1 MERMQ
6 EWRTRP
12 GLEGAPAVRD
22 RTVPGRRAVLA
33 ASLSA
38 AARPASSQTGAA
50 EGWPSRPVRMVV
62 AYPAGGSTDIVG
74 RLLADRLAR
83 LWGQPVVVE
92 NRSGAAGTL
101 GADAVAKAAP
111 DGHTLLLAASPE
123 LAIARSTQRDLP
135 YDPVRDFAP
144 VGLLAQSPFLL
155 LAANALGVA
164 DLRGLVALAKAR
176 PGGLNYASFG
186 NGTSNHLVGELFK
199 ATAGVDIAHVPYRGS
214 GPMMADLVAG
224 NVQLAFETIAAG
236 LPHARS
242 GRVRALGAA
251 TPRRSAL
258 APDVPTFDEQGF
270 AGFTGGTWIGLVAP
284 ARTPA
289 PVVDKIAADLDRLRA
304 DGAFGR
310 EMEERGLV
318 PDSRGPA
325 GFRAFIEAE
334 AAKWGDVAQRAGI
347 VPN

>member
-1 MERMQ
+1 MAGRKAGNG
-6 EWRTRP
+6 P
-12 GLEGAPAVRD
+12 GSAATAREGTGPS
-22 RTVPGRRAVLA
+22 RRAVLA
-33 ASLSA
+33 AGLSA
-38 AARPASSQTGAA
+38 TACPTSGQTGAA

-74 RLLADRLAR
+74 RLLADRLAK
-83 LWGQPVVVE
+83 LWAQPVVVE

-123 LAIARSTQRDLP
+123 IAIARSTQRDLP

-144 VGLLAQSPFLL
+144 VALLAQSPFLL
-155 LAANALGVA
+155 LASNALDASSV
-164 DLRGLVALAKAR
+164 RELVALAKAR

-214 GPMMADLVAG
+214 GPMMTDLVAG
-224 NVQLAFETIAAG
+224 TVQLAFETIAAG

-251 TPRRSAL
+251 TPRRSPL

-289 PVVDKIAADLDRLRA
+289 PVVDKIAADLDRMRA
-304 DGAFGR
+304 EGAFGR

-334 AAKWGDVAQRAGI
+334 AAKWGDVARRAGI